1 MRFRQFAEN
10 TALEKTK
17 LIIKKTFSPERQAV
31 QSKLLDISRQIQ
43 MGKGDA
49 QAQQAEL
56 LDMLDNEEK
65 TLAADSDLKVSVEG
79 NIKLINN
86 ALKKLGVNEQ
96 ELKITQRTGNKVKA
110 GDGVEI
116 DLDQVDVEVDP
127 ATKKTTIKPKGTAPG
142 QQNPKDAIKPGQ
154 TVELS

>member
-1 MRFRQFAEN
+1 MRFKQFAEN
-10 TALEKTK
+10 TALQKTE
-17 LIIKKTFSPERQAV
+17 LIIKKTFAPERREV
-31 QSKLLDISRQIQ
+31 QEKIIDIARQIE

-56 LDMLDNEEK
+56 LDILDNEKK
-65 TLAADSDLKVSVEG
+65 TLAADPDLKVSVEG
-79 NIKLINN
+79 NIKIINN
-86 ALKKLGVNEQ
+86 ALKKLGVTEQ
-96 ELKITQRTGNKVKA
+96 DLKITQRTGNKVKA

-127 ATKKTTIKPKGTAPG
+127 ATKKTKIKPKGTTPG
-142 QQNPKDAIKPGQ
+142 QQNPKDTIKPGQ